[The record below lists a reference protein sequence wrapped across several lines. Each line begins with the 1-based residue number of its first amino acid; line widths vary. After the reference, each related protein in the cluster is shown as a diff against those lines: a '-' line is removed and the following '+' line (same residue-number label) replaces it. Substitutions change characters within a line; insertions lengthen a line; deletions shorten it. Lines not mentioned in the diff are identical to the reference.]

1 MSNFEILGLMSGT
14 SLDGLD
20 IAHVRF
26 QKTEGKWSFE
36 IVNADSEGY
45 SKSLKHDL
53 KTAPEMAK
61 EELKSLDVS
70 FAVEMGER
78 VNRFIEKFNIDK
90 NSIQAIASHGHTVLH
105 QPHNGFSLQIGCGET
120 LAKSTG
126 INVINDFRN
135 KDIGVGGQGA
145 PLVPIGD
152 KLLFSNKADAF
163 LNLGGF
169 CNITFKNTLGEWK
182 AFDISPCNLPL
193 NKLSEKLGQN
203 YDDGGRIA
211 KSGNL
216 ILEMLNQMNALQYYQ
231 DSYPKSLGTEWLE
244 SQFMPIIDI
253 NSSIEDNLN
262 TVVEH
267 LAIQIAEVIQ
277 TNNLEKVFVTGGGA
291 FNTYLLSRI
300 EALVEKELIIP
311 TKEIIEYKEALIF
324 AFLGALYL
332 KGEPSN
338 VPSATGARKEITLGV
353 FYEA

>member
-26 QKTEGKWSFE
+26 QKSEKNWSFE

-45 SKSLKHDL
+45 SNSLKYDL
-53 KTAPEMAK
+53 KTAPEMTE

-90 NSIQAIASHGHTVLH
+90 NTIQAIASHGHTVLH

-120 LAKSTG
+120 LAKSTD

-135 KDIGVGGQGA
+135 KDIAVGGQGA

-152 KLLFSNKADAF
+152 KLLFSNEADAF

-169 CNITFKNTLGEWK
+169 CNITFKNSLCEWK

-203 YDDGGRIA
+203 YDEGGRVA

-216 ILEMLNQMNALQYYQ
+216 ISEMLNQMNALPYYQ
-231 DSYPKSLGTEWLE
+231 DGYPKSLGTEWLE
-244 SQFMPIIDI
+244 SKFMPLVDM
-253 NSSIEDNLN
+253 NLPTEDNLR
-262 TVVEH
+262 TIVEH

-277 TNNLEKVFVTGGGA
+277 TNDLEKVFVTGGGV
-291 FNTYLLSRI
+291 FNVFLLKRI
-300 EALVEKELIIP
+300 ESLIEKELIIP
-311 TKEIIEYKEALIF
+311 AKEIIEYKEALIF

-332 KGEPSN
+332 KGDPSN